1 MADLKR
7 KLASPSTESDRFILG
22 TKVVDSL
29 PENDAGC
36 AELMEILVDYLPKR
50 YPTLF
55 EKIDCKGGGIWN
67 KVTNERITDIRGR
80 KGVDALLVCSR
91 LNLSSCTF
99 L

>member
-1 MADLKR
+1 MADLEK
-7 KLASPSTESDRFILG
+7 KAGQPSTESDRFILG

-67 KVTNERITDIRGR
+67 KVTNEKLTGL
-80 KGVDALLVCSR
+80 KGKTGTDALKVCAR
-91 LNLSSCTF
+91 
-99 L
+99 